1 MKKNPKIQVRNET
14 EETMLLAGQLALAA
28 RKVINANPKNISQ
41 RIVDLEIVL
50 DRYDMNILNKI
61 R

>member
-41 RIVDLEIVL
+41 RIVDLEKL
-50 DRYDMNILNKI
+50 S
-61 R
+61 